1 MDNKAATLM
10 IRYRDD
16 AGTWRRSLAATA
28 GNGRVRA
35 GYALVDGHPVQCA
48 KYVYQVRFYVDG
60 QATYESVGANA
71 TEAEAKRKLLQ
82 QQRRIKAEA
91 PAANLTIV
99 EGPERKTLQATAAAY
114 VKVKIDGGFTEAA
127 EQARLVTTEF
137 MATTKKRFIDELKS
151 EDITRYHNSLRK
163 IGRGNRTVANKH
175 QRLVSWLH
183 FAGIQGEEVP
193 AKPRYEL
200 ALPTIYTPD
209 QISTLLAD
217 DNEYTHMVALMALK
231 LGLRDQ
237 ELRHAE
243 FTDIDMH
250 DKLFRVQGKP
260 QYKFTVKD
268 WEQRDIPIPDDL
280 IDELKTWK
288 KASKGR
294 NLILATRNDKPN
306 TKMLLAI
313 KGLARRSKL
322 NCGHCDACKARREC
336 EEFELHKFR
345 RTYITTLLRS
355 GIDLRTVQAY
365 AGHKDLA
372 STMRYLRPAAG
383 EEARKKVNAVRWDR

>member
-1 MDNKAATLM
+1 M
-10 IRYRDD
+10 IRYRDG
-16 AGTWRRSLAATA
+16 AGTWRRALAATA

-35 GYALVDGHPVQCA
+35 GYALVDGQPIQCV
-48 KYVYQVRFYVDG
+48 KYTYQVRFYVDG
-60 QATYESVGANA
+60 QAAYSNVGTNA
-71 TEAEAKRKLLQ
+71 TEAEAQRKLLQ
-82 QQRRIKAEA
+82 QQRRIKSEA

-99 EGPERKTLQATAAAY
+99 EGPQRKTLQATAAAY
-114 VKVKIDGGFTEAA
+114 IQSKVDGGFTEAEA
-127 EQARLVTTEF
+127 QARLVTAEF

-163 IGRGNRTVANKH
+163 IGRGDRTVANKH

-183 FAGIQGEEVP
+183 FAGIQAEEVP
-193 AKPRYEL
+193 VKPRYEL

-217 DNEYTHMVALMALK
+217 ANEYTHIVAAMALK

-243 FTDIDMH
+243 FTDIIIA
-250 DKLFRVQGKP
+250 DKVFRVQGKSH
-260 QYKFTVKD
+260 YKFKVKD

-280 IDELKTWK
+280 LDELKTRK
-288 KASKGR
+288 KSCKGK
-294 NLILATRNDKPN
+294 NLILATRNNKPN

-322 NCGHCDACKARREC
+322 NCGRCDGCKSRRHEC
-336 EEFELHKFR
+336 AEFDLHKFR